1 MPTIQ
6 PDEETRARIKNLS
19 IVGKAISEITNENQ
33 GQTNI
38 FLAKSALKQFEEG
51 IIKLNL
57 DPESMEGM
65 RSLIKY
71 LDNML
76 NKQMNQ
82 LA

>member
-6 PDEETRARIKNLS
+6 PDEETKARIKNLS

-51 IIKLNL
+51 ITKLNL

-65 RSLIKY
+65 KSLIKY

-76 NKQMNQ
+76 NKQMSQ
-82 LA
+82 SA